1 MSRVPHS
8 ILVITISSE
17 HPSPSNWTIHLA
29 TCGFEP
35 SSTKYK
41 TYLDAFPVGPD
52 IPVGELVNELHQTG
66 DNSLQT
72 ILWEGREGGGRHELF
87 RLVYFPFILSHKAF
101 SSSFC

>member
-1 MSRVPHS
+1 MV
-8 ILVITISSE
+8 
-17 HPSPSNWTIHLA
+17 
-29 TCGFEP
+29 FEP
-35 SSTKYK
+35 SSI

-66 DNSLQT
+66 DNSVQT

-101 SSSFC
+101 SSSLTVRERDAITHFPSPPSQT